1 MICKWVRNSFLIAI
15 SFFLVGIVFSC
26 KHENDDATKGITFK
40 VTPEEAGEIIA
51 TVNAS
56 PIKSGDVLE
65 EGSEVIF
72 RLVAK
77 GNYTID
83 EWVGAKEDK
92 RDRMKA
98 RLIVS
103 GSAIVEAK
111 MKTTNDPELKLE
123 SLNMYRRGVNIT
135 NLEDV
140 KIEVENYVK
149 TLSSS
154 DVVATFT
161 YGTQTTGREISVKV
175 DKELLKEGENSVRLS
190 VPPDEGKYRSWNQ
203 MVTIIRKEAK
213 TPDFVQPVVRLNGI
227 DVAMLTAKKSSGKY
241 KYDDYI
247 SIENFESDAAGPY
260 VVASDAKTAYVAV
273 RVKVQKPSNGDYT
286 VKLTNTTT
294 YIQPLSFS
302 RLSGDEDAYLKVE
315 KVPLSKGRNVLEI
328 EVKSPNS
335 TDVGK
340 YVVIVNYD
348 GGPDPVA
355 LKMSER
361 KMLPIVYL
369 AAQRKPLEGENE
381 DAVWLICM
389 AGWCGHCGAAL
400 IVAGNGG
407 HVQDKYRGKGLR
419 VIALDVDGQRKELSE
434 AKWKKAGA
442 NFCLYDAAGGEANF
456 NCFGKFSNAP
466 HFPYNSTI
474 RNGRAITTDFGYPNA
489 DSVISGDFGF

>member
-26 KHENDDATKGITFK
+26 KHKNDDATKGITFK
-40 VTPEEAGEIIA
+40 VTPEEAGDIIA
-51 TVNAS
+51 TVNDS

-111 MKTTNDPELKLE
+111 MKTTTDPELKLK
-123 SLNMYRRGVNIT
+123 SLNMYHRDVNIT

-140 KIEVENYVK
+140 KFEVENYVK

-161 YGTQTTGREISVKV
+161 YGTQTTGKEISVKV
-175 DKELLKEGENSVRLS
+175 DKELLKEGDNSVRLS

-203 MVTIIRKEAK
+203 MVTITRKEAK
-213 TPDFVQPVVRLNGI
+213 APDFVQPVVRLNGI

-273 RVKVQKPSNGDYT
+273 RVKVQKPSSGDYT

-335 TDVGK
+335 SSDVGK

-369 AAQRKPLEGENE
+369 AAQRKPLEGEKE
-381 DAVWLICM
+381 DAVWLMCI
-389 AGWCGHCGAAL
+389 AGW
-400 IVAGNGG
+400 
-407 HVQDKYRGKGLR
+407 
-419 VIALDVDGQRKELSE
+419 
-434 AKWKKAGA
+434 
-442 NFCLYDAAGGEANF
+442 
-456 NCFGKFSNAP
+456 
-466 HFPYNSTI
+466 
-474 RNGRAITTDFGYPNA
+474 
-489 DSVISGDFGF
+489 